1 MIIGSNSVVSVYS
14 LAHGTS
20 TDTYPGTA
28 TLSGIEA
35 YIESKQ
41 ADLVQVLGEQSNIEV
56 FDMFCD
62 PISIK
67 IGDKVIDQD
76 SREYRIT
83 GVERHEYNLDVDDFY
98 RISMHSQHI

>member
-1 MIIGSNSVVSVYS
+1 MIFGSNSIVSVYS
-14 LAHGTS
+14 LSLGTS
-20 TDTYPGTA
+20 TDTYPATA
-28 TLSGIEA
+28 TLAGIEA

-67 IGDKVIDQD
+67 IGDKVVDQD
-76 SREYRIT
+76 SREYRVT
-83 GVERHEYNLDVDDFY
+83 GVERHDNNQDSDNLY
-98 RISMHSQHI
+98 RVSMHSQHV